1 MENQIVTNQDKTI
14 AHANIPSGSWGSEGV
29 DRGDVLIPKLLLQ
42 QALSKYV
49 VDGKAKA
56 GDMVDSLTGNVLGD
70 KNKAV
75 EVVPILMTKTWRIM
89 ELEGNKY
96 EYRRI
101 EPVDS
106 KNADSALEWEES
118 GKKFRRDKCLNFFV
132 LLADQAGEP
141 DAFPYAVTFARTSLT
156 AGKQLA
162 THFAKSQML
171 KQPPAAKS
179 LKLTCTLVKN
189 DLGSFY
195 VFGVDQGRSTKPE
208 ELTNAYN
215 WYKTLQVNKDRIRV
229 DDSDTNTEGNTEKQS
244 TEVQF

>member
-1 MENQIVTNQDKTI
+1 
-14 AHANIPSGSWGSEGV
+14 
-29 DRGDVLIPKLLLQ
+29 
-42 QALSKYV
+42 
-49 VDGKAKA
+49 
-56 GDMVDSLTGNVLGD
+56 
-70 KNKAV
+70 
-75 EVVPILMTKTWRIM
+75 
-89 ELEGNKY
+89 
-96 EYRRI
+96 
-101 EPVDS
+101 
-106 KNADSALEWEES
+106 
-118 GKKFRRDKCLNFFV
+118 
-132 LLADQAGEP
+132 
-141 DAFPYAVTFARTSLT
+141 
-156 AGKQLA
+156 
-162 THFAKSQML
+162 ML